1 MQKPNNKKLYLSGL
15 ALSTVIFS
23 QSASSGIT
31 KDIEDALNFYHYGN
45 NGAITIDLN
54 YRWENFNED
63 AGPRR
68 TANGNTARLR
78 LGYLTPK
85 LSGFQGFVEYEG
97 LSALEGDYNSTRNRN
112 TGFSTIADPAL
123 NELNRFWISYT
134 GIADNEFKLGR
145 QRIKLDDDRFIGNVG
160 WRQLEQTFDAFLW
173 THNNQT
179 LFGLVAKVGYIDS
192 IQTFTGITQDIE
204 APILNINYKLGDYG
218 NLIGYGYWLN
228 YNNDPTAAAVVEQS
242 SQTYGIRAI
251 ATTPIP
257 INENFGYT
265 YLAEYGRQTEYGNG
279 RTPYEADRYYVGA
292 GLSAYKVQLQ
302 GAVEQLGGN
311 GVNKHF
317 DTPLGTNHAF
327 QGWADVFLITPNN
340 GIRDVFTTLSIPL
353 LKGEL
358 LLTGV
363 YHEYFDDS
371 GRLDFGSEWNFQAV
385 KKFGKHYSILAKY
398 ATYNAGKDR
407 AFPGAGVNFADTDI
421 QRLWL
426 QGNIT
431 F

>member
-1 MQKPNNKKLYLSGL
+1 MSEQNRTKQYLSGL
-15 ALSTVIFS
+15 AISTLLLG
-23 QSASSGIT
+23 QSATAGIT

-45 NGAITIDLN
+45 DGAITVDLN

-85 LSGFQGFVEYEG
+85 WNGFQGFVEYEG
-97 LSALEGDYNSTRNRN
+97 LAAFEGDYNSTRNRN

-123 NELNRFWISYT
+123 NELNQFFVTYT

-145 QRIKLDDDRFIGNVG
+145 QRIKIDDDRFIGNVG
-160 WRQLEQTFDAFLW
+160 WRQLEQTYDAFLW

-192 IQTFTGITQDIE
+192 VQTFTGITQDIE
-204 APILNINYKLGDYG
+204 APFLNLNYKLGDYG

-228 YNNDPTAAAVVEQS
+228 YNNNRADGVVEQS
-242 SQTYGIRAI
+242 NQTYGIRAV
-251 ATTPIP
+251 ATTPIA

-265 YLAEYGRQTEYGNG
+265 YLAEYGRQTDYGNG
-279 RTPYEADRYYVGA
+279 PTSYEADRYYVGA
-292 GLSAYKVQLQ
+292 GLSAYKVQIQ

-311 GVNKHF
+311 GANRHF

-327 QGWADVFLITPNN
+327 QGWADVFLVTPNN
-340 GIRDVFTTLSIPL
+340 GIRDVFTTLTVPVF
-353 LKGEL
+353 KGDL
-358 LLTGV
+358 VFTAV
-363 YHEYFDDS
+363 YHEFFDDS
-371 GRLDFGSEWNFQAV
+371 GRLDYGSEWDFQAV
-385 KKFGKHYSILAKY
+385 KKFGKHYSLLAKY
-398 ATYNAGKDR
+398 AAYSAGKDR

-421 QRLWL
+421 QKFWL
-426 QGNIT
+426 QGNIN